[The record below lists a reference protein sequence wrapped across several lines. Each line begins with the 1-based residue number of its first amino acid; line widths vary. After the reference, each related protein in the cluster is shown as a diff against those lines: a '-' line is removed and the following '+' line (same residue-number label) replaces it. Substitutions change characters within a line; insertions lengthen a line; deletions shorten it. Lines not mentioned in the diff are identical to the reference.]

1 MNAIRV
7 KFKQLVVSPAYGN
20 CGPGD
25 VIACDP
31 SFARHVVEELG
42 CAEYLEKAAAPAE
55 VVTETAVEQTAAPA
69 RKKK

>member
-1 MNAIRV
+1 MNGIRV
-7 KFKQLVVSPAYGN
+7 KFKQLVVSPVYGN

-31 SFARHVVEELG
+31 SFACHVVEELG
-42 CAEYLEKAAAPAE
+42 CAEYLEKAAAPKE
-55 VVTETAVEQTAAPA
+55 VATEAAVEQPAAPA

>member
-7 KFKQLVVSPAYGN
+7 KFKQLVVSPVYGN

-25 VIACDP
+25 VIACDS
-31 SFARHVVEELG
+31 SFARHVVEDLG
-42 CAEYLEKAAAPAE
+42 CAEYLEKASAPAD
-55 VVTETAVEQTAAPA
+55 VVTEAAVEKPAAPA